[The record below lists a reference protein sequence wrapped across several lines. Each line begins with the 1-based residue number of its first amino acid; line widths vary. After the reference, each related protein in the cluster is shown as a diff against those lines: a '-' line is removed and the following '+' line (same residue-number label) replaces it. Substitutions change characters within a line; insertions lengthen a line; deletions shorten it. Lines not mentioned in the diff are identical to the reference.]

1 MYREVFQTDL
11 SEFHSTVWEKSPKV
25 STKLILLCY
34 MAIIAIL
41 LYRISLKNSPRII
54 FLEEIDGL
62 PEKSIPRDFG
72 PCFFQI

>member
-1 MYREVFQTDL
+1 
-11 SEFHSTVWEKSPKV
+11 
-25 STKLILLCY
+25 